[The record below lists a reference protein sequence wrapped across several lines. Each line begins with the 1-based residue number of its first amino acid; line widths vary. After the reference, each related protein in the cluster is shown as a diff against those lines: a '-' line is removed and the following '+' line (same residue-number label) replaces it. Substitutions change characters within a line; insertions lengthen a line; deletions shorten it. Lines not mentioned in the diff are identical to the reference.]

1 VNRPKCDELDY
12 IHFLI
17 AAQKVFSNTEAAR
30 SHPEAETNGPAHDAY
45 TRLLYRIQS
54 DGDALWQ
61 EVQGCVQLTS
71 GVLVIDDSTLDK
83 PYARAM
89 DLVTRHWSGK
99 HHQVVMGINLI
110 SLLWT
115 DGDAHWPCDF
125 RIYDRPND
133 NLTKN
138 DHFQNMLKK
147 AAERGFQPEL
157 VAFDSWYSSLE
168 NLKQVRN
175 LKWQWLTQLKSN
187 RMVDPNDAG
196 NLPISLVVIPMHG
209 LIVHLKGYGFIKVF
223 KIAAP
228 NGGVEYWATS
238 DLQMNVEQLAERA
251 LQSWQ
256 IEEYHRGIK
265 QFCGIERA
273 QHRLAIAQRN
283 HIGLALRAF
292 LRLEYHRLQ
301 TGISWF
307 ETKTSIIREA
317 VRAYLANPQF
327 SLGSPTA

>member
-1 VNRPKCDELDY
+1 MNRPKCDELDY

-83 PYARAM
+83 PYSRAM

-125 RIYDRPND
+125 LIYDRPND
-133 NLTKN
+133 QLTKN

-157 VAFDSWYSSLE
+157 VVFDSWYSSLE

-187 RMVDPNDAG
+187 RLVDPHDAG

-317 VRAYLANPQF
+317 VRAYLANPLY
-327 SLGSPTA
+327 SLESPTA